1 MKSVCKKKYVRRIMI
16 ILLSCFIFM
25 TGRIFYLY
33 FNAAHIQNRIK
44 EKVCAAVLKHED
56 DLLAAINECKNNQKR
71 MLIYNDTDQDSEL
84 YGIYYYK
91 KLNSKTVNKV
101 FKKFRLAYINGY
113 EDDLVDFLVTPS
125 MIRFYLWGNY
135 LYGFYYTAKNQPVII
150 FNGDDC
156 DTDTEIEI
164 YDIIFRGN
172 HWYRTEKIDDNWYF
186 YEDKVKY

>member
-101 FKKFRLAYINGY
+101 FKKFRLAYINCY

-135 LYGFYYTAKNQPVII
+135 T
-150 FNGDDC
+150 
-156 DTDTEIEI
+156 

>member
-71 MLIYNDTDQDSEL
+71 MLIYNDTDQVSEL

-135 LYGFYYTAKNQPVII
+135 TYGFYYTAKNQPGII

-156 DTDTEIEI
+156 DTDTESEI

-186 YEDKVKY
+186 HEDKLKY

>member
-25 TGRIFYLY
+25 IGRIFYLY

-101 FKKFRLAYINGY
+101 FKKFRLAYINCY

-135 LYGFYYTAKNQPVII
+135 TYGFYYTAKNQPVII

>member
-1 MKSVCKKKYVRRIMI
+1 MMSRIDIEAVGPNESWNYVIRGFKQY
-16 ILLSCFIFM
+16 ILFC
-25 TGRIFYLY
+25 
-33 FNAAHIQNRIK
+33 
-44 EKVCAAVLKHED
+44 
-56 DLLAAINECKNNQKR
+56 
-71 MLIYNDTDQDSEL
+71 DS
-84 YGIYYYK
+84 
-91 KLNSKTVNKV
+91 S
-101 FKKFRLAYINGY
+101 LAYINGY

-135 LYGFYYTAKNQPVII
+135 TYGFYYTAKNQPVII

>member
-71 MLIYNDTDQDSEL
+71 MLIYNDTDQDREL

-125 MIRFYLWGNY
+125 MIRF
-135 LYGFYYTAKNQPVII
+135 
-150 FNGDDC
+150 
-156 DTDTEIEI
+156 
-164 YDIIFRGN
+164 
-172 HWYRTEKIDDNWYF
+172 
-186 YEDKVKY
+186 

>member
-33 FNAAHIQNRIK
+33 FNAAQIQNRIK

-56 DLLAAINECKNNQKR
+56 DLLATISACKNNQKKA
-71 MLIYNDTDQDSEL
+71 LVNDDSNQDSENC
-84 YGIYYYK
+84 YYK
-91 KLNSKTVNKV
+91 ELNSRTVNKV

-125 MIRFYLWGNY
+125 MIRFYLWGN
-135 LYGFYYTAKNQPVII
+135 
-150 FNGDDC
+150 
-156 DTDTEIEI
+156 
-164 YDIIFRGN
+164 
-172 HWYRTEKIDDNWYF
+172 
-186 YEDKVKY
+186 